1 MGVAKKAGRKKHQK
15 ALLPCAFT
23 LKFLAMTLSI
33 LFLGTQM
40 TIGGAQRV
48 LLTQAEWFHAR
59 GYRVTVAF
67 FYDKD
72 NLRAAWEA
80 QYPFPVVDLRT
91 REPGSARGGVAGLLR
106 GLLNLWR
113 LLRRE
118 RFDIIETFTPDSNLL
133 GLPLAFFA
141 RVPVRVGSHHGLIEN
156 ISPLVERLHGMMIN
170 SRMVSALVA
179 VSTRVQQ
186 LTLAVERTR
195 PEKVILIPNGVQ
207 IPGAETFILEK
218 RQTLRDTLELD
229 STSEL
234 IITVG
239 RQTHQKGHSILL
251 EAIPAVLESHPRAV
265 FALVGDGPL
274 HPALKNQAKKIGIE
288 KSLRFLGTRDD
299 VYALLHAADIFVL
312 PSLSEGLPMAL
323 LEAMGMGLP
332 VVATALEG
340 IASVVEDG
348 RHGLLPAPGE
358 VQSLAS
364 ALARLLSDTA
374 LREGLAAEGR
384 RLVLTHYTLERMCSD
399 YEALFLRLYQD
410 GIL

>member
-1 MGVAKKAGRKKHQK
+1 MA
-15 ALLPCAFT
+15 
-23 LKFLAMTLSI
+23 LKF
-33 LFLGTQM
+33 LFLGTQI

-48 LLTQAEWFHAR
+48 LLTQAEWFHAQ

-72 NLRAAWEA
+72 HLRENWNT
-80 QYPFPVVDLRT
+80 QYPFPVMDLRSS
-91 REPGSARGGVAGLLR
+91 EPGSARGGVYGLLR

-118 RFDIIETFTPDSNLL
+118 HFDIIETFTPDSNLL
-133 GLPLAFFA
+133 GLPLAFAA

-156 ISPLVERLHGMMIN
+156 ISPVAERLHGMLIN
-170 SRMVSALVA
+170 SRMTSALVA
-179 VSTRVQQ
+179 VSTRVQR

-207 IPGAETFILEK
+207 IPPHADFTPQSRAK
-218 RQTLRDTLELD
+218 LRDALELD
-229 STSEL
+229 STAEL
-234 IITVG
+234 VITVG
-239 RQTHQKGHSILL
+239 RQTHQKGQTILL
-251 EAIPAVLESHPRAV
+251 EAIPAVLESHPWAV

-274 HPALKNQAKKIGIE
+274 HPALKKQAQELGIE
-288 KSLRFLGTRDD
+288 KSVRFLGTRDD

-332 VVATALEG
+332 VIASALEG
-340 IASVVEDG
+340 IASVVENG

-358 VQSLAS
+358 VQSLALALTRLLGDS
-364 ALARLLSDTA
+364 ALRAS
-374 LREGLAAEGR
+374 LAEEGR
-384 RLVLTHYTLERMCSD
+384 RLVLTHYTLERMCSA
-399 YEALFLRLYQD
+399 YEALFLQLYRD
-410 GIL
+410 SRS